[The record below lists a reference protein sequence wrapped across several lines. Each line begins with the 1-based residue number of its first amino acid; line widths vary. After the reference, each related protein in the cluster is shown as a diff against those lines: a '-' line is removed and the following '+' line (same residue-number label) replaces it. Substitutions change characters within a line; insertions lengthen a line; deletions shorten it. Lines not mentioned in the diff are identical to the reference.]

1 MYKELAEMDA
11 SYDHT
16 MKNPRQYAKAVVVK
30 IDNAKVE
37 VKTFAAMLNIY
48 TIRVTLAS
56 SLSTPHIIRSMMNCL
71 STRNTQEVILASR
84 KSGLI
89 VLPQEELLNGKSG
102 RWTRIPKMQSTC

>member
-37 VKTFAAMLNIY
+37 VKTFAAMLNI
-48 TIRVTLAS
+48 
-56 SLSTPHIIRSMMNCL
+56 
-71 STRNTQEVILASR
+71 
-84 KSGLI
+84 
-89 VLPQEELLNGKSG
+89 
-102 RWTRIPKMQSTC
+102 